1 MKFADLS
8 SGKGFTLGP
17 LAVDAEEVLA
27 FARKYDAQ
35 WFHTDPVRAEQGP
48 WDGLIASGWHT
59 CAMAMELV
67 SNNILNGSESYA
79 SPGLNYVKWPH
90 PVRPGD
96 VLTLNVLVHD
106 SRRSS
111 SKPWLGIIRWQWIMQ
126 NQHGM
131 EVLDLEATSLFR
143 LAEDAMPPTG
153 DLQA

>member
-8 SGKGFTLGP
+8 SGQRFTLGP
-17 LAVDAEEVLA
+17 LEVDAEEVLA

-35 WFHTDPVRAEQGP
+35 WFHTDPIRAEQGP

-59 CAMAMELV
+59 CAMAMGLV
-67 SNNILNGSESYA
+67 SNGILDGSESYA

-96 VLTLNVLVHD
+96 RLTLNVLVHE
-106 SRRSS
+106 SRKSS

-126 NQHGM
+126 NQRGV

-143 LAEDAMPPTG
+143 LPEQARQSSGT
-153 DLQA
+153 LQP